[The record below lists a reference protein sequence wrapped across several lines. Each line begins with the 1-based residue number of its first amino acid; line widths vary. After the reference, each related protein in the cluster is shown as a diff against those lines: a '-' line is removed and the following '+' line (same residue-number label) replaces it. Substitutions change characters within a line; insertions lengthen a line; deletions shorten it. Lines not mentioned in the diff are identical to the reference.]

1 MSVLHPKSRP
11 PLERMMRIH
20 HEIASGSYPNAA
32 TMARELEVSTKSIQ
46 RDIEFMRDRLN
57 LPLEYDGSRFGYHYT
72 EPVSSFPTFQIT
84 EGELVALMIAEK
96 ALEQY
101 RGTNFEKPL
110 VSALK
115 KMASQL
121 PETVSFNIAE
131 WDQTIS
137 FRTSAEPI
145 LNLEIFDALAKAT
158 AARKQIRFDYR
169 KPGQKKP
176 ESRVVD
182 PYHLANINGEW
193 FLFAFDHARKDIRTF
208 VPPRISEIQPTGKTF
223 ARPAKFSLEKRL
235 HDSFGVVSGQGEFE
249 VVIRF
254 DEFAA
259 GYIRE
264 KRWHPSQQL
273 RDSKDGSAE
282 LRMKLSSLAEVQRW
296 VLSWGGHA
304 KAVSP
309 KELVT
314 SVREAGQKI
323 AEM

>member
-1 MSVLHPKSRP
+1 MSVLQPRSRP

-20 HEIASGSYPNAA
+20 QEIASGRYPNK
-32 TMARELEVSTKSIQ
+32 TGLSQLLEVCTKSVQ
-46 RDIEFMRDRLN
+46 RDLEFMRDRLN
-57 LPLEYDGSRFGYHYT
+57 LPLAYDTKRWGYHYT

-84 EGELVALMIAEK
+84 EGELVALLIAEK

-121 PETVSFNIAE
+121 PDTVSFNMAE

-158 AARKQIRFDYR
+158 ASRRQLRFDYR
-169 KPGQKKP
+169 KPGQARP
-176 ESRVVD
+176 EARVVD

-193 FLFAFDHARKDIRTF
+193 FLFAFDHARMDIRTF
-208 VPPRISEIQPTGKTF
+208 VPARISGVAQTGRTF
-223 ARPAKFSLEKRL
+223 PRPSRFSLEKRL
-235 HDSFGVVSGQGEFE
+235 HDSFGVVSGQGEFN
-249 VVIRF
+249 VVLRF

-264 KRWHPSQQL
+264 KRWHASQQL
-273 RDSKDGSAE
+273 RNLKGGGAE
-282 LRMKLSSLAEVQRW
+282 LQMKLSSLEEVRRW

-304 KAVSP
+304 KVISP
-309 KELVT
+309 AELAL
-314 SVREAGQKI
+314 SVRESARQMLK
-323 AEM
+323 